1 MYFIIYIIK
10 KLIAKSWSIAE
21 WKKNVLHESQ
31 TRNNCLVDDF
41 VLMYGLREDTGS
53 RQNFILL
60 CDSGSLLESKSDVCS
75 SWDCASTALS
85 TLVLQGTQQNAQDL
99 SI

>member
-1 MYFIIYIIK
+1 MYFIICIII
-10 KLIAKSWSIAE
+10 KLIAKSLSDTWVQ
-21 WKKNVLHESQ
+21 KHVLHEPQ
-31 TRNNCLVDDF
+31 IRKNRLVDDF
-41 VLMYGLREDTGS
+41 VLMYGLREDTWS

-60 CDSGSLLESKSDVCS
+60 CDSGSLLEFKSDVCS

-85 TLVLQGTQQNAQDL
+85 TLVLQGTQQNVQDL